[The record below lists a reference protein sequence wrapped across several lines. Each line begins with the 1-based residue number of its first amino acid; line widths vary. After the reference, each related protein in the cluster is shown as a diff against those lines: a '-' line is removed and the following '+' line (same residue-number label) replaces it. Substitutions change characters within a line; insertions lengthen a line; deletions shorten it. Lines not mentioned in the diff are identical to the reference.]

1 MPIRAILVDKII
13 AFGCGTFTLIGSG
26 HYDVSKS
33 ELTVHKTPEIVVTTS
48 VTETTKSKQINLT
61 ATTISVSCI
70 KLEWDGKSDTQY
82 TVTAVQSEN
91 DDYIDNMYFEFKS
104 NSLCYVTGLRENS
117 EYTFKIADE
126 DGNVLATAVQ
136 RTEAVEVIEEFDYID
151 GWTNCFAYEKASGL
165 TRNPSY
171 SAIQGA
177 VPDPITNTGIM
188 RDEYGDYCCAMG
200 TFFGYCGERFLI
212 TLENGTQFTVKICD
226 SKGDRV
232 YHPFGGD
239 GKCIV
244 EFIHADGCLPSCVAF
259 SGNYGSYNWCG
270 LNFDNIQSIKKIS
283 YGNPVEY

>member
-1 MPIRAILVDKII
+1 MPIRTMLVDKII
-13 AFGCGTFTLIGSG
+13 AFGCGIFTLIGSG

-33 ELTVHKTPEIVVTTS
+33 ELTVHKTPETVVTTS
-48 VTETTKSKQINLT
+48 VTETTKSERISLT

-70 KLEWDGKSDTQY
+70 KLEWDGKADTQY

-91 DDYIDNMYFEFKS
+91 NDYIDNMYFEFKS

-136 RTEAVEVIEEFDYID
+136 RTEAIEVIQEFDYID

-200 TFFGYCGERFLI
+200 TFFGYCGDRFLI